1 MTLEDWGERVLFG
14 LGLDHLSLLAWHPTQ
29 PFFSY
34 PLQMA
39 AAVIIMVAIISRC
52 KENISADE
60 FSLLASS
67 FVILEFI
74 GK

>member
-1 MTLEDWGERVLFG
+1 MVYVTLEDWGERVLFG

-39 AAVIIMVAIISRC
+39 AVVTAAA
-52 KENISADE
+52 ESASNLFQLSLVL
-60 FSLLASS
+60 FSYWLSFLLG
-67 FVILEFI
+67 I
-74 GK
+74 